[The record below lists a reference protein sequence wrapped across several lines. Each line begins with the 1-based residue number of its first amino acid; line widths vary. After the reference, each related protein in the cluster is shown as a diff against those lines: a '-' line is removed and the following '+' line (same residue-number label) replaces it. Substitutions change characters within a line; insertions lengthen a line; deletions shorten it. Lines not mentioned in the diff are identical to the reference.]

1 MAAPNYYTTLG
12 VAETATPDE
21 IKKAYR
27 RLARE
32 NHPDTN
38 AGDKAAEERFKG
50 VQEAYDTLSDPEK
63 RRTYDFRRKNP
74 GAFGGG
80 MPGGFGGG
88 MGGDVFTGRGGRY
101 RANADGTFVRADD
114 PMGDDDGLF
123 GDLLGRMFGGGG
135 PSAPPPPRDI
145 EADVRLSFEEALAGG
160 RQEMR
165 IGDETMR
172 IAIPKGVANGT
183 RIRVRGKGATGAG
196 GRRGDLYLRF
206 HVAPS
211 PRFVRE
217 GDDLVVT
224 ETISAFDALLGTS
237 RTVETPYGQRVKL
250 RIPPGTQPG
259 TRLRV
264 RGKGIDRG
272 EGKTPGDLF
281 VELAV
286 TVPTL
291 TEVQREALSSAL
303 DAAGLA

>member
-12 VAETATPDE
+12 VAETASPDE

-38 AGDKAAEERFKG
+38 AGDKAAEERFKA

-63 RRTYDFRRKNP
+63 RRAYDFRRKNP

-80 MPGGFGGG
+80 PGGFGGVDP
-88 MGGDVFTGRGGRY
+88 GDLFTGRGARY
-101 RANADGTFVRADD
+101 RANADGTFVRREGPDD
-114 PMGDDDGLF
+114 TDDDGIF
-123 GDLLGRMFGGGG
+123 GDLFGRMFGGGG
-135 PSAPPPPRDI
+135 PSAAPPPRDV
-145 EADVRLSFEEALAGG
+145 EADVRLTFDEALRGG
-160 RQEMR
+160 RQELRVGGEAMR
-165 IGDETMR
+165 IN
-172 IAIPKGVANGT
+172 IPQGVANGT
-183 RIRVRGKGATGAG
+183 RIRVHGKGAQGAG

-224 ETISAFDALLGTS
+224 ETVSAFDALLGTS
-237 RTVETPYGQRVKL
+237 RTVETAYGQRVKL
-250 RIPPGTQPG
+250 RIPAGTQPG

-264 RGKGIDRG
+264 RGKGVDRG
-272 EGKTPGDLF
+272 EGRSAGDLF
-281 VELAV
+281 VEVAV

-291 TEVQREALSSAL
+291 TQAQQERLAALRADLSL
-303 DAAGLA
+303 